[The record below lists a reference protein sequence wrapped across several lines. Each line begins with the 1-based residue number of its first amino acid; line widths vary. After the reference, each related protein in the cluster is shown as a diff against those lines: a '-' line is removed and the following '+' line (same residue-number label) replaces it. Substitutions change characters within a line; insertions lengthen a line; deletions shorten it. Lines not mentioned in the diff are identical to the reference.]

1 MKTKQRCVLVIEEL
15 FLNELNLVLKKKYF
29 FKCVVLQQKVMYYE
43 KGYHLLVFSPFLL
56 ILFKF
61 WSVLFFFCSSKKIS
75 REV

>member
-29 FKCVVLQQKVMYYE
+29 KCVVLQQKVMYYE
-43 KGYHLLVFSPFLL
+43 KGYHLLDFSPFLL
-56 ILFKF
+56 ILYKF
-61 WSVLFFFCSSKKIS
+61 WSVFFFLCSSKKIS